1 MPEHD
6 RGYRLLF
13 SHASMVE
20 ALLRAFVRE
29 EWVDQIDFASLEKV
43 GASFVGPGLRD
54 RHGDGVWKLSWNGGA
69 VYLLLEFQSTSYR
82 FMALRLLTYVAL
94 FYEDCIRN
102 KELTSGGK
110 LPPVLL
116 LVLYNGNRPWTAQ
129 RELETLIDPAPGSL
143 GRTRPHLRYVVVDER
158 RVDPGEL
165 DGVSDLMAIL
175 VRIETARSPEDLV
188 RLAGALPS
196 AVPAGEPELRRDFA
210 AWLSQVLRRSF
221 PRFRVPYL
229 NELEE
234 IAMLEENLIAW
245 RKRKE
250 REDQAKGMEKGI
262 RMTLLRILER
272 RFGPLPR
279 EVRGKVG
286 AVRSVEK
293 LSQLVDRAL
302 VAGSLRDL
310 GLAE

>member
-54 RHGDGVWKLSWNGGA
+54 RHGDGIWKLSWNGGA

-94 FYEDCIRN
+94 FYEDQIRN
-102 KELTSGGK
+102 KELTSEGK

-116 LVLYNGNRPWTAQ
+116 LVLYNGNRPWTAP
-129 RELETLIDPAPGSL
+129 RELDALIAPAPGSL
-143 GRTRPHLRYVVVDER
+143 GRTRPRLRYLVVDER

-188 RLAGALPS
+188 RLAESLPS
-196 AVPAGEPELRRDFA
+196 TVPQEQPDLRRAFA

-221 PRFRVPYL
+221 PSFSVPHL

-250 REDQAKGMEKGI
+250 REDQTKGMEKGMRI
-262 RMTLLRILER
+262 ALLRILES
-272 RFGPLPR
+272 RFGPLSR
-279 EVRGKVG
+279 GVRGKVG
-286 AVRSVEK
+286 AVHSTERLGE
-293 LSQLVDRAL
+293 LLDGAL
-302 VAGSLRDL
+302 VAGSLQEL
-310 GLAE
+310 GLL